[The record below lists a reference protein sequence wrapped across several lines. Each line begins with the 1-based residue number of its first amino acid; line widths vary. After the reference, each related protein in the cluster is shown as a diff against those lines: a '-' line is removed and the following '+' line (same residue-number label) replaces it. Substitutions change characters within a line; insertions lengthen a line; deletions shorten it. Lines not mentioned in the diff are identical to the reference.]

1 MRVRRSARVTTG
13 AQGDERLGY
22 GRGRSGVI
30 AFAAHAA
37 ALAGRWDEAR
47 RHLDEAFAFVDDT
60 GERLHLPH
68 LLLLRARIAH
78 AQGDAAESAR
88 ILDACRQ
95 AAQAHEAHWTGLQAE
110 LFHWE
115 IARPG
120 KEASGGSPTPG
131 LSCARRHPA
140 RRCSAPTACCRSWG
154 SLSSRADC
162 RSAC

>member
-30 AFAAHAA
+30 GFAADAA

-95 AAQAHEAHWTGLQAE
+95 AAQAQEAHWTGLRQGGLRRLAD
-110 LFHWE
+110 
-115 IARPG
+115 ARALVRE
-120 KEASGGSPTPG
+120 EASSATVQRADSLLQVVG
-131 LSCARRHPA
+131 L
-140 RRCSAPTACCRSWG
+140 T
-154 SLSSRADC
+154 LSSRADC